1 MSFEKQTLE
10 KQTPERQALETQTLE
25 SQTPG
30 RRTFEWQTFEL
41 QTLKDKLLKV
51 KLLEDK
57 LLKVKLRKDKLL
69 KDKLLKEK
77 KEKKVLM
84 GIYYMLPS
92 PHTTE
97 NGPSGFKSKHLNFFF
112 DFFFFKQI
120 HFLRNLRNQEDV
132 QVYNHDLFILSVFF
146 YILKW

>member
-1 MSFEKQTLE
+1 MKSKL
-10 KQTPERQALETQTLE
+10 
-25 SQTPG
+25 
-30 RRTFEWQTFEL
+30 
-41 QTLKDKLLKV
+41 LKDKLLKDKFLKYKLLKV
-51 KLLEDK
+51 KLLEDKLLKDK

-77 KEKKVLM
+77 IPEKSSDGYIL
-84 GIYYMLPS
+84 YASLP
-92 PHTTE
+92 PHVTTE

-132 QVYNHDLFILSVFF
+132 QVYNQI
-146 YILKW
+146 

>member
-77 KEKKVLM
+77 KEKKSSDGYIL
-84 GIYYMLPS
+84 YASLP
-92 PHTTE
+92 PHYWKWAVRFQVKT
-97 NGPSGFKSKHLNFFF
+97 PKLFLWL
-112 DFFFFKQI
+112 FFFKQI